1 MNSITVKNI
10 IKAINNEIKNGLVY
24 VIIESGCHRYNCYET
39 IYIYDDGDRIAFYDD
54 DDTRIVLHHKS
65 IDSIKIT
72 DM

>member
-10 IKAINNEIKNGLVY
+10 IKAINNEVKNGLVY
-24 VIIESGCHRYNCYET
+24 IIIESGCNIYNCYEA

-54 DDTRIVLHHKS
+54 NDNRIILHHKS